1 MKRKLIFVVG
11 PTASGKTAAAIDL
24 ALRCGGEVVSADSV
38 AIYRGMDVGSA
49 KPSAQEMRGVPHHM
63 LSCADPA
70 VPYSVSEYKQ
80 DALRCIEA
88 VFARGR
94 QPIVCGG
101 TGLYVNALLFPLDFT
116 ASPANEAVRRK
127 WQAFCEENGAHA
139 LHEALRR
146 VDPVSAGEIHEN
158 NVRRVIRA
166 LEIYECTGTP
176 KSAQRSLDRKEDLPY
191 EPVLAGV
198 TWPRE
203 TLYARC
209 DARVDAMLRAGL
221 VEEVRALRA
230 GGLADGAQSMQA
242 IGYKEIAA
250 YLRGEASLEEAREQ
264 MQRNTRHLAKRQ
276 LTWFR
281 ANDKIRWF
289 DRSAYADPSS
299 FSRELAEYSLGNSSH
314 S

>member
-88 VFARGR
+88 IFARGR

-203 TLYARC
+203 TLYA
-209 DARVDAMLRAGL
+209 
-221 VEEVRALRA
+221 LRA

-289 DRSAYADPSS
+289 DCSACADPSS
-299 FSRELAEYSLGNSSH
+299 FSQELAEYSLGNSSH

>member
-1 MKRKLIFVVG
+1 M
-11 PTASGKTAAAIDL
+11 
-24 ALRCGGEVVSADSV
+24 
-38 AIYRGMDVGSA
+38 
-49 KPSAQEMRGVPHHM
+49 
-63 LSCADPA
+63 
-70 VPYSVSEYKQ
+70 
-80 DALRCIEA
+80 
-88 VFARGR
+88 
-94 QPIVCGG
+94 
-101 TGLYVNALLFPLDFT
+101 
-116 ASPANEAVRRK
+116 
-127 WQAFCEENGAHA
+127 
-139 LHEALRR
+139 
-146 VDPVSAGEIHEN
+146 DPVSAGEIHEN

-209 DARVDAMLRAGL
+209 DARVDAMLRSGL

-289 DRSAYADPSS
+289 DCSACADPSS
-299 FSRELAEYSLGNSSH
+299 FSQELAEYSLGNSSH

>member
-1 MKRKLIFVVG
+1 M
-11 PTASGKTAAAIDL
+11 
-24 ALRCGGEVVSADSV
+24 
-38 AIYRGMDVGSA
+38 
-49 KPSAQEMRGVPHHM
+49 
-63 LSCADPA
+63 
-70 VPYSVSEYKQ
+70 
-80 DALRCIEA
+80 
-88 VFARGR
+88 
-94 QPIVCGG
+94 
-101 TGLYVNALLFPLDFT
+101 
-116 ASPANEAVRRK
+116 RRK

-176 KSAQRSLDRKEDLPY
+176 KSAQRSLDRKEDLSY

-250 YLRGEASLEEAREQ
+250 YLRGEASWRRRGSRCSAIRGTWPSASSPGSAQTTKSAGLIAPPAR
-264 MQRNTRHLAKRQ
+264 TRRCFLG
-276 LTWFR
+276 
-281 ANDKIRWF
+281 
-289 DRSAYADPSS
+289 
-299 FSRELAEYSLGNSSH
+299 SLPNIP
-314 S
+314 

>member
-88 VFARGR
+88 IFARGR

-191 EPVLAGV
+191 DPVLAGV

-209 DARVDAMLRAGL
+209 DARVDAMLRSGL

-230 GGLADGAQSMQA
+230 GGLADGAQSCRPSATRRSPPTFGAKPPWRRRGSRCSA
-242 IGYKEIAA
+242 I
-250 YLRGEASLEEAREQ
+250 RGTWPSASSPGSAQTTKSAGLTSPP
-264 MQRNTRHLAKRQ
+264 TRTRRRFLG
-276 LTWFR
+276 
-281 ANDKIRWF
+281 
-289 DRSAYADPSS
+289 
-299 FSRELAEYSLGNSSH
+299 SLPNIP
-314 S
+314 

>member
-88 VFARGR
+88 IFARGR

-146 VDPVSAGEIHEN
+146 SNPASTKLIVAQRIAS
-158 NVRRVIRA
+158 VRRADRIVV
-166 LEIYECTGTP
+166 LENG
-176 KSAQRSLDRKEDLPY
+176 R
-191 EPVLAGV
+191 
-198 TWPRE
+198 
-203 TLYARC
+203 
-209 DARVDAMLRAGL
+209 
-221 VEEVRALRA
+221 
-230 GGLADGAQSMQA
+230 
-242 IGYKEIAA
+242 IAA
-250 YLRGEASLEEAREQ
+250 CGTHSELLSSCAVYQDIYRSQIGEEE
-264 MQRNTRHLAKRQ
+264 
-276 LTWFR
+276 
-281 ANDKIRWF
+281 
-289 DRSAYADPSS
+289 SA
-299 FSRELAEYSLGNSSH
+299 
-314 S
+314 

>member
-38 AIYRGMDVGSA
+38 AIYRGMDIGSA
-49 KPSAQEMRGVPHHM
+49 KPTLEEMRGVPHHM
-63 LSCADPA
+63 LSFVDPA
-70 VPYSVSEYKQ
+70 VPYSVSEFKA
-80 DALRCIEA
+80 DALRCIAEI
-88 VFARGR
+88 FDRGH

-116 ASPANEAVRRK
+116 AVPANEAVRRE
-127 WQAFCEENGAHA
+127 WQAFCEAHGVHA
-139 LHEALRR
+139 LHEELRR
-146 VDPVSAGEIHEN
+146 VDPVSAEEIHEN

-166 LEIYECTGTP
+166 LEIYACTGKP
-176 KSAQRSLDRKEDLPY
+176 KSAQRSLDQPADLPY

-203 TLYARC
+203 RLYARC
-209 DARVDAMLRAGL
+209 NLRVDAMLQQGL
-221 VEEVRALRA
+221 LEEVRRLRE
-230 GGLADGAQSMQA
+230 GGLSDGAQSMQA

-250 YLRGEASLEEAREQ
+250 YLRGEISLEQAKDD

-289 DRSAYADPSS
+289 DLAGYADPSS
-299 FSRELAEYSLGNSSH
+299 FSRDLAEYSLGNSSH

>member
-88 VFARGR
+88 IFARGR

-250 YLRGEASLEEAREQ
+250 ALGGEVPLEQAVEEVKLRSRQ
-264 MQRNTRHLAKRQ
+264 YAKRQ
-276 LTWFR
+276 RTWFR
-281 ANDKIRWF
+281 REPSVRWIVWEEIP
-289 DRSAYADPSS
+289 DI
-299 FSRELAEYSLGNSSH
+299 SRGRREATAFLEGTGLL
-314 S
+314 

>member
-1 MKRKLIFVVG
+1 M
-11 PTASGKTAAAIDL
+11 
-24 ALRCGGEVVSADSV
+24 
-38 AIYRGMDVGSA
+38 
-49 KPSAQEMRGVPHHM
+49 
-63 LSCADPA
+63 
-70 VPYSVSEYKQ
+70 
-80 DALRCIEA
+80 
-88 VFARGR
+88 
-94 QPIVCGG
+94 
-101 TGLYVNALLFPLDFT
+101 
-116 ASPANEAVRRK
+116 
-127 WQAFCEENGAHA
+127 
-139 LHEALRR
+139 
-146 VDPVSAGEIHEN
+146 
-158 NVRRVIRA
+158 
-166 LEIYECTGTP
+166 
-176 KSAQRSLDRKEDLPY
+176 
-191 EPVLAGV
+191 LAGV

-209 DARVDAMLRAGL
+209 DARVDAMLRSGL

-250 YLRGEASLEEAREQ
+250 YLRGEASLEAAREQ

-289 DRSAYADPSS
+289 DCSACADPSL

>member
-88 VFARGR
+88 IFARGR

-209 DARVDAMLRAGL
+209 DARVDAMVAAGL
-221 VEEVRALRA
+221 FDEVERVFAA
-230 GGLADGAQSMQA
+230 GVSHTAAQA
-242 IGYKEIAA
+242 IGYKEAA
-250 YLRGEASLEEAREQ
+250 AALAGEITREEAVEAIKRES
-264 MQRNTRHLAKRQ
+264 RRYAKRQ
-276 LTWFR
+276 LTWLRKR
-281 ANDKIRWF
+281 AGALWIRWDDEPDF
-289 DRSAYADPSS
+289 VSAKRDSTA
-299 FSRELAEYSLGNSSH
+299 FLAAHGII
-314 S
+314 

>member
-88 VFARGR
+88 IFARGR

-116 ASPANEAVRRK
+116 ASPANEAVRGKPSARK
-127 WQAFCEENGAHA
+127 TARTPCT
-139 LHEALRR
+139 RR
-146 VDPVSAGEIHEN
+146 CAAWIPSPPAKSTKTTSA
-158 NVRRVIRA
+158 A
-166 LEIYECTGTP
+166 
-176 KSAQRSLDRKEDLPY
+176 
-191 EPVLAGV
+191 
-198 TWPRE
+198 
-203 TLYARC
+203 
-209 DARVDAMLRAGL
+209 
-221 VEEVRALRA
+221 
-230 GGLADGAQSMQA
+230 
-242 IGYKEIAA
+242 
-250 YLRGEASLEEAREQ
+250 
-264 MQRNTRHLAKRQ
+264 
-276 LTWFR
+276 
-281 ANDKIRWF
+281 
-289 DRSAYADPSS
+289 
-299 FSRELAEYSLGNSSH
+299 
-314 S
+314 

>member
-88 VFARGR
+88 IFARGG

-209 DARVDAMLRAGL
+209 D
-221 VEEVRALRA
+221 LRA

-250 YLRGEASLEEAREQ
+250 YLRGEASLEAAREQ

-289 DRSAYADPSS
+289 DRSACADPSL